1 MPMIT
6 DYEPG
11 RHNDVEVAPELEG
24 LDLKDKPDGP
34 AAAVMIASGLGVF
47 TLGLLTT
54 LAVINGSVKSFLEWF
69 QFDQGVGAL
78 AGKSTVAVIVF
89 FIAWLVLY
97 LLWRDKDV
105 DLKKSFYIGLGL
117 GILGAIGTFPPF
129 FEMFE

>member
-1 MPMIT
+1 MIT

-11 RHNDVEVAPELEG
+11 RHDDVAVAPELEG

-34 AAAVMIASGLGVF
+34 AAAVMIASGLGIF

-78 AGKSTVAVIVF
+78 AGKSTVAVVVF

-129 FEMFE
+129 FELFE